1 MGNIFI
7 LVADVWIH
15 CVIIFFCSPII
26 QAFVETIR
34 LMDDELLKAQTKENG
49 DVFMWLKHEATR
61 GNAAAQV

>member
-1 MGNIFI
+1 M
-7 LVADVWIH
+7 VADAEIH
-15 CVIIFFCSPII
+15 CEIHVEVNFFCSPTL

>member
-1 MGNIFI
+1 MNS
-7 LVADVWIH
+7 LRNN
-15 CVIIFFCSPII
+15 FFCSPTL

>member
-15 CVIIFFCSPII
+15 CVIIFFCSPTI

>member
-15 CVIIFFCSPII
+15 CVIIFFCLPTL